1 MRHDP
6 DTRASGDD
14 SRPQVLSAQLL
25 RRRAVRSL
33 LQSALVSTAVI
44 VGYFVLPFTSPL
56 STSTAVLLFLGLA
69 VVAALLTWQI
79 RAITRSP
86 YPRAR
91 TFTAMA
97 TTLPVFL
104 VVFATTYFVMSR
116 AEPNNF
122 SEALSRLD
130 SAYFT
135 VTVFATV
142 GFGDIV
148 PLTAAAR
155 GVTTVQM
162 LGDVVI
168 VGLVAHVIVGAMR
181 EGLRRRG
188 LDEDLE
194 DRTDDDGV
202 T

>member
-1 MRHDP
+1 MRHD
-6 DTRASGDD
+6 TRAPGDD
-14 SRPQVLSAQLL
+14 SAPRVLSTQLL

-33 LQSALVSTAVI
+33 LQSALVSIVI
-44 VGYFVLPFTSPL
+44 IAGYFVLPFTSPL
-56 STSTAVLLFLGLA
+56 STSTALLLILGLVA
-69 VVAALLTWQI
+69 VAALLTWQI

-91 TFTAMA
+91 TVTALA

-116 AEPNNF
+116 AEPDNF
-122 SEALSRLD
+122 SEPLSRLD

-148 PLTAAAR
+148 PVTAAAR

-181 EGLRRRG
+181 MGLRRRG
-188 LDEDLE
+188 LDDDLVEDM
-194 DRTDDDGV
+194 DDGAG
-202 T
+202 